1 MGYLQEKQAE
11 AQRILD
17 FYNYELSEE
26 VTNRKKEWEKE
37 ICKRIDKDE
46 QDDIVLDIED
56 YGITIEIEVED
67 EYGCIGVSGTYY
79 TANEDI
85 VKVAAYNGEVYVEDR
100 NENEYY
106 IDDIDEKTFKQI
118 YEAVI
123 DLTEDSDY
131 E

>member
-11 AQRILD
+11 AQRLLD

-46 QDDIVLDIED
+46 EDIVLDIED
-56 YGITIEIEVED
+56 YGITVEIDVRD
-67 EYGCIGVSGTYY
+67 EHLDEYY
-79 TANEDI
+79 TAVEDI
-85 VKVAAYNGEVYVEDR
+85 IKVAAYNGEVYVEDR

-106 IDDIDEKTFKQI
+106 IDDLDERTFKQI
-118 YEAVI
+118 YEVVI
-123 DLTEDSDY
+123 DLIDSDD

>member
-1 MGYLQEKQAE
+1 MGLLQEKQAE
-11 AQRILD
+11 MQRILEY
-17 FYNYELSEE
+17 YNYELSEG

-46 QDDIVLDIED
+46 EDIVLDID
-56 YGITIEIEVED
+56 GFGITVEIEVQD
-67 EYGCIGVSGTYY
+67 NYLNDKY
-79 TANEDI
+79 TTVEDI
-85 VKVAAYNGEVYVEDR
+85 IKVAAYNGEVYVEDR

-106 IDDIDEKTFKQI
+106 IDDLDERTFKQI

-123 DLTEDSDY
+123 DLTDSDN

>member
-11 AQRILD
+11 MQRTLD
-17 FYNYELSEE
+17 YYNYELSEE

-37 ICKRIDKDE
+37 ICKRIDKD
-46 QDDIVLDIED
+46 DKDIVLDIED
-56 YGITIEIEVED
+56 FGITVEIDVRDNHLD
-67 EYGCIGVSGTYY
+67 EYY
-79 TANEDI
+79 TAVEDI
-85 VKVAAYNGEVYVEDR
+85 IKVAACDGEVYVEDR

-106 IDDIDEKTFKQI
+106 IDDLDERTFKQI

-123 DLTEDSDY
+123 DLTDSDN

>member
-37 ICKRIDKDE
+37 ICKHIDKDE
-46 QDDIVLDIED
+46 DIVLDIED
-56 YGITIEIEVED
+56 FGITVEIDVRD
-67 EYGCIGVSGTYY
+67 EHLDEYY
-79 TANEDI
+79 TAVEDI
-85 VKVAAYNGEVYVEDR
+85 IKVAACNGEVYVEDR

-106 IDDIDEKTFKQI
+106 IDDIDERTFEQI

-123 DLTEDSDY
+123 ELTDSDD

>member
-1 MGYLQEKQAE
+1 MGLLQEKQAE
-11 AQRILD
+11 LQRLLD

-46 QDDIVLDIED
+46 DIVLDIED
-56 YGITIEIEVED
+56 FGITVEIEVRD
-67 EYGCIGVSGTYY
+67 EYLNENSTYY
-79 TANEDI
+79 TAVEDI
-85 VKVAAYNGEVYVEDR
+85 IKVAACNGEVYVEDR

-106 IDDIDEKTFKQI
+106 IDDLDERTFKQI
-118 YEAVI
+118 YEAVM
-123 DLTEDSDY
+123 DKTEDSDY

>member
-11 AQRILD
+11 MQRLLD
-17 FYNYELSEE
+17 YYNYELSEG

-46 QDDIVLDIED
+46 EDIVLDID
-56 YGITIEIEVED
+56 GFGITVEIEVQD
-67 EYGCIGVSGTYY
+67 NYLNDKY
-79 TANEDI
+79 TTVEDI
-85 VKVAAYNGEVYVEDR
+85 IKVAAYNGEVYVEDR

-106 IDDIDEKTFKQI
+106 IDDLDERTFKQI

-123 DLTEDSDY
+123 DLTDSDN

>member
-1 MGYLQEKQAE
+1 MGLLQEKQAE
-11 AQRILD
+11 LQRLLD

-46 QDDIVLDIED
+46 DIVLDIED
-56 YGITIEIEVED
+56 FGITIEIDVRD
-67 EYGCIGVSGTYY
+67 EHLDEYY
-79 TANEDI
+79 TAVEDI
-85 VKVAAYNGEVYVEDR
+85 IKVAACNGEVYVEDR

-106 IDDIDEKTFKQI
+106 IDDLDERTFEQI
-118 YEAVI
+118 YEAVME
-123 DLTEDSDY
+123 LTESDY

>member
-11 AQRILD
+11 TQRLLD

-26 VTNRKKEWEKE
+26 VTNQKKEWEKE
-37 ICKRIDKDE
+37 ICKRIDKDDQE
-46 QDDIVLDIED
+46 DIVLDIEEF
-56 YGITIEIEVED
+56 GITVEIDVRD
-67 EYGCIGVSGTYY
+67 EHLDEYY
-79 TANEDI
+79 TAVEDI
-85 VKVAAYNGEVYVEDR
+85 IKVAAYNGEVYVEDR

-106 IDDIDEKTFKQI
+106 IVDLYESTFKQI

-123 DLTEDSDY
+123 DLTNSDY

>member
-11 AQRILD
+11 AQRLLD

-26 VTNRKKEWEKE
+26 VTNQKKEWEKE
-37 ICKRIDKDE
+37 ICKRIDKDDQE
-46 QDDIVLDIED
+46 DIVLDIEEF
-56 YGITIEIEVED
+56 GITVEIDVRD
-67 EYGCIGVSGTYY
+67 EHLDEYY
-79 TANEDI
+79 TAVEDI
-85 VKVAAYNGEVYVEDR
+85 IKVAAYNGEVYVEDR

-106 IDDIDEKTFKQI
+106 IDDLYESTFKQI

-123 DLTEDSDY
+123 DLTNSDY

>member
-11 AQRILD
+11 AQRLLD

-37 ICKRIDKDE
+37 ICKRIDKDDE
-46 QDDIVLDIED
+46 DIVLDIED
-56 YGITIEIEVED
+56 FGITVEIDVLD
-67 EYGCIGVSGTYY
+67 EHLDEYY
-79 TANEDI
+79 TAVEDI
-85 VKVAAYNGEVYVEDR
+85 IKVAACDGEVYVEDR

-106 IDDIDEKTFKQI
+106 IDDLDERTFKQI

-123 DLTEDSDY
+123 DLTDSDY

>member
-11 AQRILD
+11 SQRILD

-37 ICKRIDKDE
+37 ICKRIDKEDE
-46 QDDIVLDIED
+46 DIVLDIED
-56 YGITIEIEVED
+56 FGITVEIDVRD
-67 EYGCIGVSGTYY
+67 EHLDAYY
-79 TANEDI
+79 TAVEDI
-85 VKVAAYNGEVYVEDR
+85 IKVAACNGEVYVEDR

-123 DLTEDSDY
+123 DLTDSDN

>member
-11 AQRILD
+11 TQRILNY
-17 FYNYELSEE
+17 YNYEISEG

-37 ICKRIDKDE
+37 ICDRIDKDD

-56 YGITIEIEVED
+56 YGITVEIEVQDQYLNEK
-67 EYGCIGVSGTYY
+67 Y
-79 TANEDI
+79 TAVEDI
-85 VKVAAYNGEVYVEDR
+85 IKVAACDGEVYVEDR

-106 IDDIDEKTFKQI
+106 IDDLDERTFKQI

-123 DLTEDSDY
+123 ELTDSNN